1 MTGLTNESETAR
13 MTPEDKKTLLRSMIS
28 YIEINKER
36 KPHGQLL
43 RKIHFTFPV
52 TYDGESGVL
61 FVSSND
67 RTVETVVLMSRADA
81 AGRYPNGER
90 CQ

>member
-1 MTGLTNESETAR
+1 MLKGFSKYYDI

-67 RTVETVVLMSRADA
+67 GTVETVCLLSGLHEPKHHM
-81 AGRYPNGER
+81 GG
-90 CQ
+90 